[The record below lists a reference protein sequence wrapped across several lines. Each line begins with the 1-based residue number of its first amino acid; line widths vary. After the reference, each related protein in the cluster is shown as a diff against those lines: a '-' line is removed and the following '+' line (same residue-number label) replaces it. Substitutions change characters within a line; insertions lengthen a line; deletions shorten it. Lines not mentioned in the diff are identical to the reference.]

1 MSTLAH
7 HLRNARK
14 SARLTLQKVSLELG
28 VDVAILS
35 KIERGLRPVSQEQL
49 KSLCHLY
56 QIDYHHLVK
65 VKSAEQIL
73 QILNYSEDSLQILKI
88 AEQEVT
94 YQTSRKKTES
104 KK

>member
-1 MSTLAH
+1 MSILAH

-14 SARLTLQKVSLELG
+14 SARLTLQKVSHELG
-28 VDVAILS
+28 IDMAILS

-56 QIDYHHLVK
+56 QIDYHHLFK
-65 VKSAEQIL
+65 VKSAEQIV
-73 QILNYSEDSLQILKI
+73 QILNYSDDSLEILKL
-88 AEQEVT
+88 AEQVVT
-94 YQTSRKKTES
+94 YQTSQKKTES